1 MTPIEILLIEDN
13 LGDVRLM
20 QEALKEA
27 KIHNHLTVA
36 HNGVEA
42 IAILHKQGQYA
53 LAVTPQIILLDLN
66 LPKRSGIEV
75 LAQIK
80 SGALKQ
86 IPVIILSSSKAD
98 EDVAMS
104 YMMHAN
110 CYITKPMDLDQYIK
124 VVRAIK
130 DFWFTIV
137 RLPGNQHG

>member
-1 MTPIEILLIEDN
+1 M
-13 LGDVRLM
+13 
-20 QEALKEA
+20 
-27 KIHNHLTVA
+27 
-36 HNGVEA
+36 
-42 IAILHKQGQYA
+42 
-53 LAVTPQIILLDLN
+53 
-66 LPKRSGIEV
+66 
-75 LAQIK
+75 
-80 SGALKQ
+80 
-86 IPVIILSSSKAD
+86 SSSKAD